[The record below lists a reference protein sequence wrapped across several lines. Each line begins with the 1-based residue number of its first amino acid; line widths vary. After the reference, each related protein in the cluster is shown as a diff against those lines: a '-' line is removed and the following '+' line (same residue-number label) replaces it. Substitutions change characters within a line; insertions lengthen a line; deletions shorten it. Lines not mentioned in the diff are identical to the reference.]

1 MAEGVLL
8 SPDQLPSCQPEP
20 GTLVR
25 SHEER
30 KVVKKVDNLHLEE
43 ATVGG
48 EPDSAGSTDDEGKW
62 NTPAT
67 YIQKAELAGVKNM
80 QIVKDFPQI
89 NNWRMQK
96 LSFSLFLDP
105 TLPFPL
111 N

>member
-8 SPDQLPSCQPEP
+8 SPDQLPSCQAEP

-25 SHEER
+25 SHEEK

-48 EPDSAGSTDDEGKW
+48 EPDSAGSTDNEGKW

-89 NNWRMQK
+89 DN
-96 LSFSLFLDP
+96 
-105 TLPFPL
+105 
-111 N
+111 